1 MADNN
6 NNIQFIAKGASL
18 MRPLGFIGEDYP
30 Y

>member
-6 NNIQFIAKGASL
+6 NNDQLIMEGASFT
-18 MRPLGFIGEDYP
+18 RPPGFIGEDYP